1 MINIAICDD
10 NTAQLNDLKAMTEK
24 ICEYEH
30 SILCFNEEDQFL
42 NSILT
47 DKIDIVLLDIK
58 LKSDN
63 GINVAK
69 RLQTVKPEIIIVF
82 ISGYNDYF
90 EDVYDVEHIYFL
102 TKPIKEVKLKSALN
116 KAYKMYVKQANK
128 KIYIKG
134 KSGITVI
141 DMTKVM
147 CFESMGRNITAH
159 CEDGDIYI
167 PGVKLSDLYKYIN
180 EEYHSGFVR
189 CHQSFIIDINRAVK
203 LKRGEIVIENY
214 GEVPVSRRY
223 YDQIV
228 EKMVIAISGYL

>member
-128 KIYIKG
+128 KFK
-134 KSGITVI
+134 
-141 DMTKVM
+141 
-147 CFESMGRNITAH
+147 
-159 CEDGDIYI
+159 
-167 PGVKLSDLYKYIN
+167 
-180 EEYHSGFVR
+180 
-189 CHQSFIIDINRAVK
+189 
-203 LKRGEIVIENY
+203 
-214 GEVPVSRRY
+214 
-223 YDQIV
+223 
-228 EKMVIAISGYL
+228 